1 MRNPKQQIDAT
12 SHLYRRWID
21 QEGKI
26 MVVENRKEGEVSKR
40 NMKTTPQRRRETE
53 QAEEE
58 DEEEE

>member
-40 NMKTTPQRRRETE
+40 NTE